1 MNKPEQATL
10 AERFRAMH
18 QAPPLL
24 LLPNAW
30 DAISACMIEAEGFRA
45 IATTSAGVCWAL
57 GYPDGEKAPWPEIVA
72 ATARIARVVKA
83 PVTADIEAGFG
94 DTPDAVAACV
104 TQIIEAGAVGIN
116 LEDGTS
122 KPGLPVRTIEDMAS
136 RIRAARAAATK
147 AGVPIVIN
155 ARTDLYLKNIGEP
168 STRFAEAVRRA
179 EAFLAAGADC
189 FYPMVVGDL
198 ETIGAFAR
206 AVKAP
211 INILGRPGVPPAA
224 ELQRLGIARV
234 STAGGLP
241 LMALDH
247 AREAV
252 RSLRA
257 TGNFDGLTHAMT
269 RVEAQELLSP

>member
-1 MNKPEQATL
+1 MTKTEQAAL

-30 DAISACMIEAEGFRA
+30 DAISARMIEAEGFRA
-45 IATTSAGVCWAL
+45 VATTSAGVCWAL
-57 GYPDGEKAPWPEIVA
+57 GYPDGEQAPWPEIVA
-72 ATARIARVVKA
+72 ATARIARVVTA

-94 DTPDAVAACV
+94 DTPEAVAGCV
-104 TQIIEAGAVGIN
+104 AQIIEAGAVGIN

-122 KPGLPVRTIEDMAS
+122 KPGLPVRTIEDMAA
-136 RIRAARAAATK
+136 RIRAARAAASK

-168 STRFAEAVRRA
+168 PARFADAVRRA
-179 EAFLAAGADC
+179 EAYLAAGADC
-189 FYPMVVGDL
+189 FYPMVVGDP
-198 ETIGAFAR
+198 ETIAAFAR

-224 ELQRLGIARV
+224 ELQRIGIARV

-241 LMALDH
+241 LIAYDA
-247 AREAV
+247 ARDSV
-252 RSLRA
+252 RRLRA
-257 TGNFDGLTHAMT
+257 TGAFDDLTHAMT
-269 RVEAQELLSP
+269 RVEAQELLAR